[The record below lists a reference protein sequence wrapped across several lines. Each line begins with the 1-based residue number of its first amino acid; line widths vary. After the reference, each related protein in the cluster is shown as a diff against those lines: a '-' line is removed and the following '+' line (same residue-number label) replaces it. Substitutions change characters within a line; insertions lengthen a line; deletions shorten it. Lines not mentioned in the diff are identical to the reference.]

1 MLISASLLEMNKSAG
16 VEMKNETIVVFVS
29 EMNIDLEM
37 KHHNEMEMKHHAEM
51 KDTSQWK

>member
-1 MLISASLLEMNKSAG
+1 MNKSAG

-37 KHHNEMEMKHHAEM
+37 KHHNEMEMKHHQEM
-51 KDTSQWK
+51 NDTSQWK